1 MLTSLRNV
9 LSSTAI
15 NNTKQSFEIL
25 HSSRGNSK
33 PCWFYSRWQNPNTCP
48 YFHCYLSWPSHPL
61 FACIT
66 NSLLASTVYS
76 QHSRR
81 SHPFKMYVWSCLFA
95 WSELSIS
102 LRVKPKVLLS
112 SHSLP
117 PSPLTLWPHF
127 LPAFPLPDVLEP
139 TRQALPQELCTRYPP
154 YLYCVSRRH
163 LYGSILILFQVFA
176 QISPYQWGLKSTS
189 LHCLV
194 YVLSICTH
202 TYAREF
208 RNTLSIIYSFHRG
221 SFDSIGLW
229 RVPML
234 ICNFKRGHLL
244 LS

>member
-15 NNTKQSFEIL
+15 NNTKQSLGIL

-33 PCWFYSRWQNPNTCP
+33 PCWFYSLWQNPNACP

-61 FACIT
+61 FAWVT
-66 NSLLASTVYS
+66 NSLLASTVYF
-76 QHSRR
+76 QRSRR
-81 SHPFKMYVWSCLFA
+81 SHRFKMYIWACFFA

-112 SHSLP
+112 PQRLP
-117 PSPLTLWPHF
+117 PPPLTLWPHF
-127 LPAFPLPDVLEP
+127 LLAFPLLDVLEP
-139 TRQALPQELCTRYPP
+139 PRQALPQEVSTRYPP
-154 YLYCVSRRH
+154 YLHWVSRRH
-163 LYGSILILFQVFA
+163 RYGSILILFRVFA

-189 LHCLV
+189 LHCFV
-194 YVLSICTH
+194 CVIYIRTCTY
-202 TYAREF
+202 TRKF
-208 RNTLSIIYSFHRG
+208 RNILSIIYSFHRG
-221 SFDSIGLW
+221 SFDFTGLW
-229 RVPML
+229 GVPIF